1 MIKIPSTSFFKLT
14 GILGLILL
22 VLACG
27 SNPDQ
32 MAGEEAE
39 GSGVDSLQNSLAPM
53 DWAGTYIGKLPC
65 VDCEGIETELT
76 ITADSNYVLK
86 SRYLG
91 KGDGQSFITKGSF
104 TWRDGQVIELL
115 GETDGAFLYAID
127 EGTVTQLDPAGA
139 KIVGDLAAG
148 YVLTKMNP

>member
-1 MIKIPSTSFFKLT
+1 MINIPSAFMLKIT
-14 GILGLILL
+14 GLLALILL
-22 VLACG
+22 VVACG
-27 SNPDQ
+27 NNSDQ
-32 MAGEEAE
+32 MAGDEVNP
-39 GSGVDSLQNSLAPM
+39 SNVDSLQNSLATL
-53 DWAGTYIGKLPC
+53 DWAGTYTGKLPC

-76 ITADSNYVLK
+76 ITLDSTYVLK

-91 KGDGQSFITKGSF
+91 KGDGQNFITQGSF

-148 YVLTKMNP
+148 YVLTKVNP